1 MKNENKKKIMTA
13 AFAAATA
20 GAAAGMGG
28 AVHAEEVAP
37 SQVVQNQQAADDA
50 EATAKSTE
58 ACRSERKG

>member
-13 AFAAATA
+13 AFAAAAA

-37 SQVVQNQQAADDA
+37 SQVVQNQQTADNA
-50 EATAKSTE
+50 SSEAKTA
-58 ACRSERKG
+58 